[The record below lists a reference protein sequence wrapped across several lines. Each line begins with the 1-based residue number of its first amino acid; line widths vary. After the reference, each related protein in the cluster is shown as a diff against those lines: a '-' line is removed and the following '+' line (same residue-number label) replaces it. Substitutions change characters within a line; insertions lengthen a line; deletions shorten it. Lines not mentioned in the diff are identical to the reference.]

1 MDFDIL
7 CYIVLFCGLGLARSD
22 NNATETKS
30 CNPDMC
36 KFLVDFGAITEKVNS
51 METRL
56 EHSETTLKD
65 SETRL
70 KDTEMSLKETIT
82 QLKDTESRLKD
93 SETKLNHTANR
104 LKESENQ
111 ILELQHKERTK
122 IIFSATLGS
131 SGHIG
136 PFNTDIILVYKGVI
150 TNIGNAYSPVTGVFT
165 APIAGVYYFIIF
177 CHARGDR
184 SQRLYLY
191 KNNEVMVMTNDHAI
205 DIDTSRET
213 DNGGNAVFL
222 QLQQGDKVYVV
233 LEEETHVWGGESQTT
248 FSGFLVTQM

>member
-1 MDFDIL
+1 MDFDII
-7 CYIVLFCGLGLARSD
+7 CYIVLFCGLSLAHSH

-36 KFLVDFGAITEKVNS
+36 KFLVDFGAIMEKVNC
-51 METRL
+51 MEAK
-56 EHSETTLKD
+56 LKE

-82 QLKDTESRLKD
+82 QLKQD

-111 ILELQHKERTK
+111 ILELQHKEATK
-122 IIFSATLGS
+122 IIFSATLSG
-131 SGHIG
+131 SGHTG
-136 PFNTDIILVYKGVI
+136 PFNTDTILVYKGVI

-165 APIAGVYYFIIF
+165 APIPGVYYFTLF
-177 CHARGDR
+177 YHAGG
-184 SQRLYLY
+184 SHTQYLFLH
-191 KNNEVMVMTNDHAI
+191 KNSEVIVMTNDHVTHSDA
-205 DIDTSRET
+205 T

-222 QLQQGDKVYVV
+222 ELQQGDKVYVRMAANSR
-233 LEEETHVWGGESQTT
+233 VWASESQTT

>member
-7 CYIVLFCGLGLARSD
+7 CYIVLFCGWSLAHSH

-36 KFLVDFGAITEKVNS
+36 KFLVDFGVIMEKVNY
-51 METRL
+51 
-56 EHSETTLKD
+56 
-65 SETRL
+65 
-70 KDTEMSLKETIT
+70 
-82 QLKDTESRLKD
+82 

-111 ILELQHKERTK
+111 ILELQHKEATK
-122 IIFSATLGS
+122 IIFSTTLRG
-131 SGHIG
+131 SGHTG
-136 PFNTDIILVYKGVI
+136 PFNTDTILVYKGVI

-165 APIAGVYYFIIF
+165 APVAGVYYFTLF
-177 CHARGDR
+177 YHAGG
-184 SQRLYLY
+184 SHTQYLFLH
-191 KNNEVMVMTNDHAI
+191 KNSEVMVMTNDHVTHSDVA
-205 DIDTSRET
+205 

-222 QLQQGDKVYVV
+222 QLQQGDKVYVRMGANS
-233 LEEETHVWGGESQTT
+233 HVWASESQTT

>member
-7 CYIVLFCGLGLARSD
+7 CYIVLFCGLSLAHSH

-36 KFLVDFGAITEKVNS
+36 KFLVDFGAIMEKVNC
-51 METRL
+51 MEAK
-56 EHSETTLKD
+56 LKE

-104 LKESENQ
+104 MKESENQ
-111 ILELQHKERTK
+111 ILELQDKEATK
-122 IIFSATLGS
+122 IIFSATLSG
-131 SGHIG
+131 SGHTG
-136 PFNTDIILVYKGVI
+136 PFNTDTILVYKGVI
-150 TNIGNAYSPVTGVFT
+150 TNIGYAYSPVTGVFT
-165 APIAGVYYFIIF
+165 APIPGVYYFTLF
-177 CHARGDR
+177 YSAAASH
-184 SQRLYLY
+184 QQYLFLH
-191 KNNEVMVMTNDHAI
+191 KNSEVMVMTNDHVTHSDA
-205 DIDTSRET
+205 T
-213 DNGGNAVFL
+213 DNGGNAMFL
-222 QLQQGDKVYVV
+222 QLQQGDKVYVRMGKNS
-233 LEEETHVWGGESQTT
+233 HVWASESQTT